1 MIAIEITTHV
11 EVPSAEPAK
20 LEALIEAICQRYDL
34 AEATISV
41 GIVGDEEIAGLN
53 ERFLGHEGTT
63 DCLSFD
69 LSDAEDT
76 KTGRV
81 LDLIVNGQM
90 AIRQGQQR
98 GHSSAAELALYVTH
112 CLLHQL
118 RFDDVTPEQASQM
131 HAAED
136 EILQTLR
143 LSDWCIIPTQ
153 NRGRCRRPAGDDDRL
168 D

>member
-20 LEALIEAICQRYDL
+20 LKALIEAICRHYDL
-34 AEATISV
+34 TEATISV
-41 GIVGDEEIAGLN
+41 GVVGDEEIAELN
-53 ERFLGHEGTT
+53 ERFLAHEGTT

-69 LSDAEDT
+69 LSDGEEAE
-76 KTGRV
+76 TGRV

-90 AIRQGQQR
+90 AIRQGRQR
-98 GHSSAAELALYVTH
+98 GHSGAAELALYVTH

-118 RFDDVTPEQASQM
+118 GFDDVTPEQASQM

-136 EILQTLR
+136 EILQHLGFGLVYNTDTEPR
-143 LSDWCIIPTQ
+143 
-153 NRGRCRRPAGDDDRL
+153 
-168 D
+168 